1 MGKPSSLVILIVS
14 VLCFSALLGFAH
26 GDSNTYNIQG
36 RIYCDPC
43 RLQQETRTSIPLKGV
58 KVILQCKPTELG
70 SVTYTN
76 TGITD
81 QNGIY
86 VIPMEGDHKS
96 DYCEILTDQTT
107 HPSCSETV
115 AAAKG
120 DRVTVTMNTNL
131 SSLSTY
137 FVRPLGF
144 MSKEFDPRC
153 VQMVKEYDIFNI
165 KVDD

>member
-1 MGKPSSLVILIVS
+1 MGKASSLVILIVS
-14 VLCFSALLGFAH
+14 AALCFSAH
-26 GDSNTYNIQG
+26 GYNNTYNIQG

-58 KVILQCKPTELG
+58 KVILQCKPIESG

-81 QNGIY
+81 QNGMYI
-86 VIPMEGDHKS
+86 IPMEGDHKS
-96 DYCEILTDQTT
+96 DHCEILTDQTT

-115 AAAKG
+115 ATKG
-120 DRVTVTMNTNL
+120 DRVTVLMNTDV
-131 SSLSTY
+131 SSFSTY

-144 MSKEFDPRC
+144 MSKELDPRC